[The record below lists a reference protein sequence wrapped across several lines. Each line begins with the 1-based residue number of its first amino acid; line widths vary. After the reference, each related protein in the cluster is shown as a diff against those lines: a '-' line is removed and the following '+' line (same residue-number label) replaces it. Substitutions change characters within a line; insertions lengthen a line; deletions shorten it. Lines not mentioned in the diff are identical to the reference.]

1 MKRTFFYSFALS
13 LLILFSVSS
22 CVSSKKYEELL
33 TKNNACNKQNDKMQ
47 KELHDE
53 NVKLTECDAL
63 ANRLK
68 TQLETANNE
77 LDEAKRN
84 VQRTAEDL
92 EAMQKNYDE
101 MNSKY
106 TTSLSGKNNENQ
118 RLVKELENTRE
129 FLNKKE
135 QELKDKENLL
145 MEKEKKVNE
154 LQAILDKKD
163 QDLQA
168 LKNKVMDALLGFKDK
183 GLTVSTKNGKVYVSM
198 DEKLLFSSGSWTV
211 GTEGKEAIREVGFI
225 LQKNPDINVLIEGHT
240 DNVPLNRSGE
250 VKDNWDLSVMRATSI
265 VKALL
270 ENKGIDPKQISAAG
284 RGEFSPVVPNDTKEN
299 RAKNRRSEIILTPNL
314 DALLQIL
321 GDN

>member
-1 MKRTFFYSFALS
+1 MKRTFFYPFFLS
-13 LLILFSVSS
+13 LILIFSISS
-22 CVSSKKYEELL
+22 CVSSKKYEDVLA
-33 TKNNACNKQNDKMQ
+33 KNNACKTQNDKMQ
-47 KELHDE
+47 KELHDGK
-53 NVKLTECDAL
+53 VKLTESEAL

-84 VQRTAEDL
+84 VQRTSDDL
-92 EAMQKNYDE
+92 DLLQKNYDE
-101 MNSKY
+101 MNKKY
-106 TTSLSGKNNENQ
+106 TSSLSGKNNENQ
-118 RLVKELENTRE
+118 QLVKELQSTRE

-135 QELKDKENLL
+135 LELKDKEALL
-145 MEKEKKVNE
+145 AEKEKRVNE

-163 QDLQA
+163 QDLQS

-211 GTEGKEAIREVGFI
+211 GKEGKEAIREVGFI
-225 LQKNPDINVLIEGHT
+225 MQKNPDINVLIEGHT
-240 DNVPLNRSGE
+240 DNIPLNRSGE

-265 VKALL
+265 VKTLL
-270 ENKGIDPKQISAAG
+270 ENKGIDPKQVSAAG
-284 RGEFSPVVPNDTKEN
+284 RGEFLPVISNDTKEN

-314 DALLQIL
+314 DELFKIL